1 MFVNHESE
9 RYPSGTAVTIQEAWE
24 PSALSSSSRPELLPR
39 LSGSRGQPRESR
51 VALWLWGVSTFH
63 RRRLESG
70 EEKAEWKIGYV
81 GGIGYLITFRY
92 LDLRYVGMLALI
104 CPFALGHA
112 NIRGDLLL
120 ILERRKLRLKGIQ
133 LVPQWL
139 VNSRAGI

>member
-1 MFVNHESE
+1 MENRLCRGHRLFDNFQVF
-9 RYPSGTAVTIQEAWE
+9 
-24 PSALSSSSRPELLPR
+24 RP
-39 LSGSRGQPRESR
+39 
-51 VALWLWGVSTFH
+51 
-63 RRRLESG
+63 
-70 EEKAEWKIGYV
+70 
-81 GGIGYLITFRY
+81 
-92 LDLRYVGMLALI
+92 RYVGMLALI